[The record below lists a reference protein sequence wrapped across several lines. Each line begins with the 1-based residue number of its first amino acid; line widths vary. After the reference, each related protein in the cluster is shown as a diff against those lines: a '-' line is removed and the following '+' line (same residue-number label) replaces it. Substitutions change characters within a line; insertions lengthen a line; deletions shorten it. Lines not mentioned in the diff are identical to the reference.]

1 MISDSLYKA
10 ANVVIQLAKKKSLKI
25 SGAESCTGG
34 LISSA
39 LTNIPGSSA
48 VFDLG
53 LITYANN
60 AKSKLL
66 GIPSDLLIKYGA
78 VSEEIAEAMLIG
90 MRNIYDSDIYFS
102 VTGIAGPSGG
112 TVEKPIGTVFVGLFY
127 SKNIVIFKKNF
138 KGNRYFIQEQSA
150 LLVLT
155 EIKNILD
162 Y

>member
-39 LTNIPGSSA
+39 LTSIPGSSA

-78 VSEEIAEAMLIG
+78 VSEETAEAMLMG

-112 TVEKPIGTVFVGLFY
+112 TSEKPIGTVFAGLFY
-127 SKNIVIFKKNF
+127 NKNITIFKKNF
-138 KGNRYFIQEQSA
+138 NGDRYSIQEQSA
-150 LLVLT
+150 LLVFT

-162 Y
+162 D